1 MDSLMTFYDYIIWF
15 AVFSFAG
22 WLFECVNNIVVKGQ
36 WENRGFLWGPLCPI
50 YGVGVVSA
58 MALFRWPPIADLDIP
73 LWGIFLI
80 CMFGSAVLEYAT
92 SVLMER
98 VFHARWWDYSNL
110 PLNLNGRICLPA
122 SLLFGVSGVLI
133 CLLVIPWAQDL
144 ATAVP
149 YRAREIAGLLILV
162 ITTVDVTLSVSALTQ
177 LVEKI
182 EAASA
187 SFDQAME
194 AGLEA
199 AKDAAKDVAEAIP
212 GKDALSDFS
221 VREKLDGVLP
231 DIPDAAETLR
241 DTVLG
246 LASSLDARQKRVL
259 SSLKSYSSK
268 SGTMM
273 VAYVRKGIDSLSSV
287 LPGKPGSKPGN
298 KPGNEPNVK
307 DKE

>member
-1 MDSLMTFYDYIIWF
+1 M
-15 AVFSFAG
+15 
-22 WLFECVNNIVVKGQ
+22 
-36 WENRGFLWGPLCPI
+36 
-50 YGVGVVSA
+50 
-58 MALFRWPPIADLDIP
+58 
-73 LWGIFLI
+73 
-80 CMFGSAVLEYAT
+80 
-92 SVLMER
+92 
-98 VFHARWWDYSNL
+98 
-110 PLNLNGRICLPA
+110 
-122 SLLFGVSGVLI
+122 
-133 CLLVIPWAQDL
+133 
-144 ATAVP
+144 
-149 YRAREIAGLLILV
+149 

-273 VAYVRKGIDSLSSV
+273 VAYVRKGIDSLSGV

>member
-1 MDSLMTFYDYIIWF
+1 
-15 AVFSFAG
+15 
-22 WLFECVNNIVVKGQ
+22 
-36 WENRGFLWGPLCPI
+36 
-50 YGVGVVSA
+50 
-58 MALFRWPPIADLDIP
+58 
-73 LWGIFLI
+73 
-80 CMFGSAVLEYAT
+80 MFGSAILEYAT

-98 VFHARWWDYSNL
+98 AFHARWWDYSNL

-133 CLLVIPWAQDL
+133 CLLVIPWAQGL
-144 ATAVP
+144 AAAIP
-149 YRAREIAGLLILV
+149 YRVREIAGLLILV

-187 SFDQAME
+187 SFDQTME

-259 SSLKSYSSK
+259 SSLKGYSSK
-268 SGTMM
+268 SGAMM
-273 VAYVRKGIDSLSSV
+273 VAYVRKGIDSLSGV
-287 LPGKPGSKPGN
+287 LPGRPGGKPGN
-298 KPGNEPNVK
+298 KPNAK